1 MYLNRK
7 LFEKLSQTIKTR
19 PLVYLSGPRQVGKS
33 TLARN
38 IGIDANYVS
47 FDTVSALLTAKS
59 DPAGFLKSLP
69 QAKLNILDEVWLAP
83 SLFRYL
89 KIHIDEG
96 RINGNDTGLYLL
108 TGSANLFALPK
119 LSDAL
124 VGRTSVLTL
133 LPFST
138 AEYKQTNINFIEEL
152 YNKELSYKKYGDYNL
167 VEAITRATYPEIAL
181 DKEIDQSQWYD
192 DYITT
197 TLQRDV
203 QTLANIRMPEKI
215 LQLLSLFSMRVGSLL
230 NNASI
235 IKEAFDAVTYN
246 RYKAAIINTFLIF
259 EIKSWTKPNHLNK
272 KFIKATK
279 VYFYDTNLLCHIM
292 RRDIKDIYSNDRE
305 NMGHV
310 FENFIATEIMKNVAS
325 YEKIEVSHF
334 NPIKGKEVDFVL
346 EKKNGNTIGIEV
358 KLGAILS
365 DKDFTNMQILKKVI
379 GDKFKKGIVI
389 YAGNELVRWKDN
401 IWAVPVCYLWN

>member
-19 PLVYLSGPRQVGKS
+19 PLVYLNGPRQVGKS

-38 IGIDANYVS
+38 IGIDINYVS
-47 FDTVSALLTAKS
+47 FDTMLALLTAKS

-69 QAKLNILDEVWLAP
+69 QAKLNIIDEVQLAP
-83 SLFRYL
+83 DLFRYL
-89 KIHIDEG
+89 KICVDEE
-96 RINGNDTGLYLL
+96 RIKGNNTGLYLL

-124 VGRTSVLTL
+124 VGRMSVLTL

-138 AEYKQTNINFIEEL
+138 AEFKQTNVNFIEKL
-152 YNKELSYKKYGDYNL
+152 YDEELSYKKYKDYDL

-181 DKEIDQSQWYD
+181 DKEIDISQWYD

-197 TLQRDV
+197 ILQRDV

-230 NNASI
+230 NNASV

-246 RYKAAIINTFLIF
+246 RYKTAIINTFLIF
-259 EIKSWTKPNHLNK
+259 EIKSWTKPNRLNK
-272 KFIKATK
+272 KFVKATK
-279 VYFYDTNLLCHIM
+279 VYFHDTNLLCHIM
-292 RRDIKDIYSNDRE
+292 RRDIKDVYNNDRE
-305 NMGHV
+305 NMGHI
-310 FENFIATEIMKNVAS
+310 FENFIATEIMKNALS
-325 YEKIEVSHF
+325 YEKIEISHF
-334 NPIKGKEVDFVL
+334 NPVKGKEIDFVL
-346 EKKNGNTIGIEV
+346 EKENGDTIGIEV
-358 KLGAILS
+358 KFNAVLS
-365 DKDFTNMQILKKVI
+365 DKDFINMQMLSKVV
-379 GDKFKKGIVI
+379 GDKFKKGIII
-389 YAGNELVRWKDN
+389 YTGNELVHWKDN